1 VSSSVIKEFLVSLNF
16 DVDKAG
22 VSNFSSSIATASV
35 QAAAMG
41 AAVLG
46 AAAAITSFV
55 TGIASELD
63 VVGDLAERTENA
75 ASEID
80 KMGYIAELTDSSIN
94 AVNTSLEAL
103 NKNAGDTSLGIGR
116 AKKVF
121 EEIGVEV
128 TDSNGKLKNS
138 VALMKEVAGAIKD
151 MDKGKQQAVLERL
164 GIDKTLLKML
174 TQDVS
179 ALEKSYEELDK
190 AAGFSYD
197 QAVKDAGELED
208 SQIKLGL
215 TMKRLKQ
222 AIAVGFIK
230 GVAKSF
236 QTFNDLL
243 IKSMPAIIRA
253 ITPVITVIMKLA
265 DLFIFLGSQVL
276 QAVGWILNG
285 IMDLND
291 ATNGWLG
298 YITGIIVAWKLL
310 NATFLAS
317 PIGIILALAAALVL
331 LYDDF
336 QTFKEGGESLID
348 WGKWKEEIDIV
359 TGIVDAFSA
368 NLNAKF
374 QSFFATI
381 DALSKLL
388 RGDFVGA
395 WRAAGIAVEDFG
407 IKSLTALT
415 PLGFLNG
422 VVDSVMA
429 PSPAQGAGMTGGG
442 ANVNQ
447 QTTINVNGGDPAA
460 TGRAVAGE
468 QSRVN
473 GDMARN
479 MKGAIK

>member
-1 VSSSVIKEFLVSLNF
+1 MSSIVIKEFLVSLGF
-16 DVDKAG
+16 DVKQGEFA
-22 VSNFSSSIATASV
+22 NFKKSLIDGSVGATAI
-35 QAAAMG
+35 G
-41 AAVLG
+41 AAVLV
-46 AAAAITSFV
+46 ASAAITKFITSV
-55 TGIASELD
+55 ASELD

-103 NKNAGDTSLGIGR
+103 NKNAGDTSIGIGR

-138 VALMKEVAGAIKD
+138 IDLMKEVAGAIKG
-151 MDKGKQQAVLERL
+151 MDKGKQQAILERL
-164 GIDKTLLKML
+164 GIDKTMLKML
-174 TQDVS
+174 TTDVS
-179 ALEKSYEELDK
+179 KLEKSYDELDK

-253 ITPVITVIMKLA
+253 ITPIITLIMKLA

-276 QAVGWILNG
+276 QAVGWILGG

-298 YITGIIVAWKLL
+298 YITAIIVAWKLL
-310 NATFLAS
+310 SATFLAS
-317 PIGIILALAAALVL
+317 PIGIVLALAAALLL

-336 QTFKEGGESLID
+336 QTWQAGGESLIP
-348 WGKWKEEIDIV
+348 WENWINEINMV
-359 TGIVDAFSA
+359 
-368 NLNAKF
+368 K
-374 QSFFATI
+374 
-381 DALSKLL
+381 DALTS
-388 RGDFVGA
+388 FGA
-395 WRAAGIAVEDFG
+395 WLQPYSDMLFG
-407 IKSLTALT
+407 LFDKLTGLGHFIGENI
-415 PLGFLNG
+415 PL
-422 VVDSVMA
+422 MT
-429 PSPAQGAGMTGGG
+429 PSPAQGAGMGGG
-442 ANVNQ
+442 GQNVNQ
-447 QTTINVNGGDPAA
+447 QTTINVNGGDPKA
-460 TGRAVAGE
+460 TGRAVADN
-468 QSRVN
+468 QQRVN

-479 MKGAIK
+479 MKGASR

>member
-1 VSSSVIKEFLVSLNF
+1 VSATVIKEFLVALNF
-16 DVDKAG
+16 DVNKSGA
-22 VSNFSSSIATASV
+22 STFASSIADASV
-35 QAAAMG
+35 KAATLG

-46 AAAAITSFV
+46 AAAAVTKFV
-55 TGIASELD
+55 TSVASELD

-103 NKNAGDTSLGIGR
+103 NKNAGDTAMGIGR

-128 TDSNGKLKNS
+128 KDANGKLKNS
-138 VALMKEVAGAIKD
+138 TDLMHEVAGAIKD
-151 MDKGKQQAVLERL
+151 MDKGQQQAVLERL
-164 GIDKTLLKML
+164 GIDRTMLKML
-174 TQDVS
+174 TTDVS
-179 ALEKSYEELDK
+179 ALSGEYDK
-190 AAGFSYD
+190 MMEAAGFSFD
-197 QAVKDAGELED
+197 EAVKNAGELED
-208 SQIKLGL
+208 AQIKLKLGM
-215 TMKRLKQ
+215 TKLKQ
-222 AIAVGFIK
+222 AVAASFFK
-230 GVAKSF
+230 PLAKSF
-236 QTFNDLL
+236 AQFNDLL
-243 IKSMPAIIRA
+243 IRSMPAIIKT
-253 ITPVITVIMKLA
+253 ITPIIAIVMKVA
-265 DLFIFLGSQVL
+265 DVFIFLGSVVL
-276 QAVGWILNG
+276 RG
-285 IMDLND
+285 IGVIVDGLTKLND
-291 ATNGWLG
+291 ITNGWAG
-298 YITGIIVAWKLL
+298 YILAAVAAWTLL
-310 NATFLAS
+310 NGTFLAS
-317 PIGIILALAAALVL
+317 PIGMILALAAAIALLV
-331 LYDDF
+331 DDF
-336 QTFKEGGESLID
+336 LVWQEGGDSLID

-388 RGDFVGA
+388 SGDFVGA

-415 PLGFLNG
+415 PLGFLSG
-422 VVDSVMA
+422 VVDSVMT
-429 PSPAQGAGMTGGG
+429 PSPAQGAAMSGSG

-447 QTTINVNGGDPAA
+447 QTVINVNGGEPVA